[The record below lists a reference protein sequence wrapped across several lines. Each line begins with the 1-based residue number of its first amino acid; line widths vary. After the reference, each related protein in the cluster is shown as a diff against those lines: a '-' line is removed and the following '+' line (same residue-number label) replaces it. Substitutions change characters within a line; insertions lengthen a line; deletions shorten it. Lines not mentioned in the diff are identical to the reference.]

1 MIAIRLEYMFERRRR
16 NMELKQHDYDT
27 LKPGR
32 WLNDSIITEYLSL
45 VAKRSNNNR
54 PTIRVLSTY
63 LYTRYENNGYHAVS
77 KWTRKENIFD
87 NDIIFIP
94 INKDHHWALAV
105 ANVRERTVMVFD
117 SLHTEKQVKIKAFTV
132 RQFIYEE
139 AMFHWP
145 LWASGWTIDKPA
157 CSPKQDNFVDCG
169 VYVLMTAEFIGRN
182 VQPTYS
188 AEYVAIYR
196 REIEEDLRRGRLRR
210 GGTTLVI
217 E

>member
-1 MIAIRLEYMFERRRR
+1 MALNQHEYE
-16 NMELKQHDYDT
+16 T

-32 WLNDSIITEYLSL
+32 WLNDRIVSEYLSL
-45 VAKRSNNNR
+45 VANRSENAR
-54 PTIRVLSTY
+54 PTIRVLSTF
-63 LYTRYENNGYHAVS
+63 LYTRYETNGYHAVR
-77 KWTRKENIFD
+77 KWTRKSNMFD
-87 NDIIFIP
+87 SDLILIP
-94 INKDHHWALAV
+94 INKDNHWALAV
-105 ANVRERTVMVFD
+105 ANVRERRVLVYD
-117 SLHTEKQVKIKAFTV
+117 SLLSEKEVKIKTFTV
-132 RQFIYEE
+132 RQFLYEE

-145 LWASGWTIDKPA
+145 SWTSGWTIDKPA